1 MFRYHLSKA
10 DDPDAVLAARTD
22 RNPLGRL
29 NSPEDIARTV
39 AFLLSDE
46 AAGITG
52 ALVPVDAGLS
62 TSIEFRSGAAWG
74 DMA

>member
-1 MFRYHLSKA
+1 
-10 DDPDAVLAARTD
+10 VLAARTD
-22 RNPLGRL
+22 RNPTGRL
-29 NSPEDIARTV
+29 FAPEDIARTV

-62 TSIEFRSGAAWG
+62 ISFEFRSGAEWS
-74 DMA
+74 DMV

>member
-1 MFRYHLSKA
+1 M
-10 DDPDAVLAARTD
+10 LAARTD

-29 NSPEDIARTV
+29 LDPEDIARTV

-52 ALVPVDAGLS
+52 AVVPVDAGLS
-62 TSIEFRSGAAWG
+62 TSFEFRSGDEWG
-74 DMA
+74 EMA

>member
-1 MFRYHLSKA
+1 M
-10 DDPDAVLAARTD
+10 RTE

-29 NSPEDIARTV
+29 LAPEDVAQTV
-39 AFLLSDE
+39 AFLLSDK

-52 ALVPVDAGLS
+52 AMVPVDAGLS
-62 TSIEFRSGAAWG
+62 TSFEYRSAEAWG